1 MRTIKEEPTESVRGK
16 PLVSVPQTF
25 ANEDLLRQSVQHMA
39 ELPAL
44 LFTGRGET
52 YRRMQQALARVGGF
66 LGASRAYVMCDEDN
80 GRFLRVS
87 YEWINGEV
95 KEALPSWPLHDYQ
108 KDIPSLKP
116 LLLDKPYFAAHTHQ
130 LAPDLHKV
138 LTKQSVSSV
147 LLVPLVRDGLWSG
160 LVGVDSCGMEKEWSG
175 VEVDM
180 LRHFSGLVGQVLDRE
195 DYLAVRR
202 RLSNVRFALND
213 ECPDLA
219 SRVAGS
225 SEATP
230 TEEKTPMTLKEAE
243 RRLIVETL
251 ARNHGNRGAAA
262 RELGIAWAALDRR
275 CKKLRIN
282 LGRAKG

>member
-1 MRTIKEEPTESVRGK
+1 MRTHKEESNEPRQGKTPENAPPSPPIEES
-16 PLVSVPQTF
+16 
-25 ANEDLLRQSVQHMA
+25 LRQSVRHMA
-39 ELPAL
+39 ELPNL
-44 LFTGRGET
+44 LFAGTNDT
-52 YRRMQQALARVGGF
+52 HRRLQQALAKVGVI
-66 LGASRAYVMCDEDN
+66 LGASRAYVMCDEDS

-116 LLLDKPYFAAHTHQ
+116 LLQDKPYFTAHTHQ

-138 LTKQSVSSV
+138 LTKQSVASV
-147 LLVPLVRDGLWSG
+147 LLVPLIRDGLWSG
-160 LVGVDSCGMEKEWSG
+160 MVGVDSCGTEREWSP

-180 LRHFSGLVGQVLDRE
+180 LRHFSGLVVQALDRV
-195 DYLAVRR
+195 DYQAVRR
-202 RLSNVRFALND
+202 RLNNVRFALND
-213 ECPDLA
+213 DCPDLT
-219 SRVAGS
+219 AGAFAPGGAAAV
-225 SEATP
+225 EDKGP
-230 TEEKTPMTLKEAE
+230 VTLLEAE

-282 LGRAKG
+282 LGRGG